1 MDGVMAAATMAFN
14 VAWVYRRRPHMM
26 WCKSGHTVYNL
37 AIIMLAMAIM
47 VMIKMAMVIIYNASM
62 LYIGPLAYA
71 KKDQSL
77 NLKLGTLEGL
87 QGILSISHSV
97 SNTPL
102 IILQT
107 LLIFNLTL
115 KRSNHIKLMG
125 DHMANETGSFC
136 LPNAR
141 MCVSLSPR

>member
-62 LYIGPLAYA
+62 LYIGLCQKRPKFEFKVGRSAYHT
-71 KKDQSL
+71 QY
-77 NLKLGTLEGL
+77 
-87 QGILSISHSV
+87 
-97 SNTPL
+97 L
-102 IILQT
+102 I
-107 LLIFNLTL
+107 
-115 KRSNHIKLMG
+115 H
-125 DHMANETGSFC
+125 H
-136 LPNAR
+136 
-141 MCVSLSPR
+141 

>member
-1 MDGVMAAATMAFN
+1 MPVGSHGLQPGDHHAGDADHGHDQNGDGDHLQ
-14 VAWVYRRRPHMM
+14 RQ
-26 WCKSGHTVYNL
+26 
-37 AIIMLAMAIM
+37 
-47 VMIKMAMVIIYNASM
+47 
-62 LYIGPLAYA
+62 YA
-71 KKDQSL
+71 LHWPMPKKDQSL